1 MARRPR
7 SVAALCYGRRDTGG
21 LALSST
27 PVHRNGVPLPPAQ
40 GHRGHSDI
48 RRSPRRHPAPN
59 CVPTLLGPGPM
70 ALQVEPR
77 TAAAVTIQAWW
88 RGQLVRRALLVADTS
103 ARRIQAWWQKV
114 ASQQQER
121 QRLQVLVDYMRT
133 ERASVLLQAQVRAWA
148 ARAKYKRCQE
158 AARTIQARWR
168 EHARRRAQ
176 GMAASGCAKDVDL
189 LIEVILG

>member
-1 MARRPR
+1 MALQVSWLRGSPVRGQGAQTPPLQAVLVKGGWDIQTLPDPVPP
-7 SVAALCYGRRDTGG
+7 SPPGVTHLCPGPHPQQQGPRDTPSQDLAAG
-21 LALSST
+21 ALS
-27 PVHRNGVPLPPAQ
+27 
-40 GHRGHSDI
+40 
-48 RRSPRRHPAPN
+48 
-59 CVPTLLGPGPM
+59 
-70 ALQVEPR
+70 LQVEPR

-168 EHARRRAQ
+168 EHACRGCGRP
-176 GMAASGCAKDVDL
+176 ASLLAGCS
-189 LIEVILG
+189 GPC

>member
-59 CVPTLLGPGPM
+59 CMPTLLGPGPM
-70 ALQVEPR
+70 ALQVSWLRGSP
-77 TAAAVTIQAWW
+77 V
-88 RGQLVRRALLVADTS
+88 RGQGAQTPPLQAVLVKGGWD
-103 ARRIQAWWQKV
+103 IQTLPDPAPPSPPGV
-114 ASQQQER
+114 THLCPGPHPQQQGPR
-121 QRLQVLVDYMRT
+121 DTPSQDLAAFPRPTPWLWGPFPITHTFPSQ
-133 ERASVLLQAQVRAWA
+133 ASAGETCPKSHSILIAHPGPQSHMLA
-148 ARAKYKRCQE
+148 
-158 AARTIQARWR
+158 
-168 EHARRRAQ
+168 HP
-176 GMAASGCAKDVDL
+176 GCRH
-189 LIEVILG
+189 